1 MVFNDCIAALDTAGI
16 SQPLAE
22 CGDKG
27 LRFDGV
33 AYREWIHTQHGIF
46 ADLIPVMPMLTR
58 YAVFAL
64 APVVVTLVLGI
75 AGAWIVSGFRQGKS

>member
-1 MVFNDCIAALDTAGI
+1 MQSSVSRNTV
-16 SQPLAE
+16 S
-22 CGDKG
+22 
-27 LRFDGV
+27 V

-75 AGAWIVSGFRQGKS
+75 AGAWIVSGFRQGKARSERAILAGLEIGGG